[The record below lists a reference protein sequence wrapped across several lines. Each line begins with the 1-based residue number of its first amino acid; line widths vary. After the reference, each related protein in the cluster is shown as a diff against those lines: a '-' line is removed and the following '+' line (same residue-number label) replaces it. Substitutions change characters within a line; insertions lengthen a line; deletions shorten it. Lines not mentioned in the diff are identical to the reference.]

1 MQLFD
6 NSYRAGLI
14 ASLEYIIVSEYPL
27 TKETLLLV
35 HNTHAQN
42 AQVHTKIIEL
52 SISMEW

>member
-42 AQVHTKIIEL
+42 AQVHTKTIEL
-52 SISMEW
+52 SISME